1 MAAPAVAHPTTNR
14 LLSRLPKPDRE
25 RMLAGSEQVELA
37 FEEILAHRA
46 SPLARVL
53 SHRELHLARGADR
66 QYLSRSALAGDEG
79 MFGLPVSLGV
89 ATSNVRAL
97 VQGNGSAL
105 RMSTKVFRV
114 SSPKR
119 PLRQQMG
126 R

>member
-1 MAAPAVAHPTTNR
+1 
-14 LLSRLPKPDRE
+14 
-25 RMLAGSEQVELA
+25 
-37 FEEILAHRA
+37 
-46 SPLARVL
+46 
-53 SHRELHLARGADR
+53 
-66 QYLSRSALAGDEG
+66 